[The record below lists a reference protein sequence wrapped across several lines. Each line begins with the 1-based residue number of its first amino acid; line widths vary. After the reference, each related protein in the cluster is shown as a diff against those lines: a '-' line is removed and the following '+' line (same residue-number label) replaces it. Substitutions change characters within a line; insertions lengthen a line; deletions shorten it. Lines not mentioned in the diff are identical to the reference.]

1 MDAKN
6 PVHLDGE
13 KQMNYKLVPI
23 LTLVGL
29 VFLFIMQNV
38 SIVDIQF
45 LFWSIQIP
53 RSLLVIIMLAI
64 AVVIGWFLHSF
75 MRHRIK
81 YFCEIH

>member
-64 AVVIGWFLHSF
+64 GVVIGWFLHSF
-75 MRHRIK
+75 MRHRK
-81 YFCEIH
+81 K